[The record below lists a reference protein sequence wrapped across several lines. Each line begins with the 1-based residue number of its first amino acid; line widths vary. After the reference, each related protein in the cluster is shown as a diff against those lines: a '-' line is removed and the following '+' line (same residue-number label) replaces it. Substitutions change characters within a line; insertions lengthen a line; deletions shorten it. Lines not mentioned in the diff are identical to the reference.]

1 MSFSTFRIPL
11 FLFFVLLC
19 FSACKTTED
28 RNSIGGMRED
38 VSKKEMVDKN
48 VPATSMAELLRRQPN
63 LNVSGSGNNIK
74 VQIRGS
80 RSFNSTNQP
89 LYIVEGRRMGH
100 QYSTIA
106 AIAPQDVQR
115 INVIRDPAQLS
126 SYGVGA
132 SNGVIEIFLKK

>member
-1 MSFSTFRIPL
+1 MKTQVNSILPLLMILLLSFS
-11 FLFFVLLC
+11 
-19 FSACKTTED
+19 SCKTTED

-38 VSKKEMVDKN
+38 ISKKEMVDRN
-48 VPATSMAELLRRQPN
+48 IPATTMAELLRRQPS
-63 LNVSGSGNNIK
+63 LNVAGSGNNIQ
-74 VQIRGS
+74 VRIRGA
-80 RSFNSTNQP
+80 RSFNSTNNP

-100 QYSTIA
+100 EYSTIA

-115 INVIRDPAQLS
+115 INVIRDPAELS